1 MSQYLQL
8 AEEFQQR
15 GFANGG
21 QVIDQIT
28 CEVLNKEVLRVI
40 AERDRD
46 GIPQPVLTRDL
57 NSGGDKGGNGTD
69 KDTTGHKPIWQIL
82 NIWQASQPFHDLL
95 FDSGIAEMAA
105 TCLGAKS
112 LRIWHDQIQYKQAE
126 VGGELGWHQDTPY
139 WPNIAPNDA
148 QITAWVALDD
158 VDIDNGCMSMVPGS
172 HR

>member
-8 AEEFQQR
+8 AEEFQQS

-57 NSGGDKGGNGTD
+57 ISGGDKGGNGTD

-82 NIWQASQPFHDLL
+82 NIWQASPFTTSSLTAVSL
-95 FDSGIAEMAA
+95 KWRRPVWGRKAFGSGM
-105 TCLGAKS
+105 TKS
-112 LRIWHDQIQYKQAE
+112 NTSRLKLA
-126 VGGELGWHQDTPY
+126 V
-139 WPNIAPNDA
+139 N
-148 QITAWVALDD
+148 
-158 VDIDNGCMSMVPGS
+158 
-172 HR
+172 